1 MILLATLLRV
11 HQIGVRDFWYD
22 EAFTSVAAQGS
33 YRSML
38 TLLTQDVHPPLF
50 FFFTKSVTDLFGAT
64 VAWTRFFPALF
75 GVLSVYIVYL
85 FTKELISRRAG
96 MYAAFF
102 AAICPFLIQYSQ
114 EARMYSQYAFFVG
127 LAAYFL
133 IRVLKYKQHRDVVFF
148 GCAVGLGAL
157 THYMSL
163 LYIGI
168 FYAVVLVWQFPLPLL
183 THGDVRSRV
192 CAILNW
198 LFPARFFAGISVA
211 FVLFLP
217 WISRFLVQY
226 ADKQDK
232 TKWIPEALLKDIPR
246 TLWMLVIGTPPGE
259 LGGGV
264 PSPHELTHVPE
275 IVAVTFCSLL
285 FLGVFLWL
293 LRKKTKEGLILF
305 LLSGGFALGIFA
317 LSLLGKHYF
326 LPRYLLPV
334 SLFLMAALGS
344 FVASIRFPWR
354 ATAIVSSILVL
365 FLIVPVS
372 PSTGYNELNAR
383 LDQYQGFHF
392 YSLNSF
398 DYLIA
403 KAYFGEDRLRLYNVG
418 WPQYDSRF
426 WPGIGLGTKRVEEL
440 NILKQ
445 DPHGLILWN
454 VEFPLTERDDR
465 LFPADQFTLIEQY
478 HDLAIY
484 APKRENS
491 KIAPK

>member
-1 MILLATLLRV
+1 
-11 HQIGVRDFWYD
+11 
-22 EAFTSVAAQGS
+22 
-33 YRSML
+33 
-38 TLLTQDVHPPLF
+38 
-50 FFFTKSVTDLFGAT
+50 
-64 VAWTRFFPALF
+64 
-75 GVLSVYIVYL
+75 
-85 FTKELISRRAG
+85 
-96 MYAAFF
+96 
-102 AAICPFLIQYSQ
+102 
-114 EARMYSQYAFFVG
+114 
-127 LAAYFL
+127 
-133 IRVLKYKQHRDVVFF
+133 
-148 GCAVGLGAL
+148 
-157 THYMSL
+157 
-163 LYIGI
+163 
-168 FYAVVLVWQFPLPLL
+168 
-183 THGDVRSRV
+183 
-192 CAILNW
+192 
-198 LFPARFFAGISVA
+198 
-211 FVLFLP
+211 
-217 WISRFLVQY
+217 
-226 ADKQDK
+226 
-232 TKWIPEALLKDIPR
+232 
-246 TLWMLVIGTPPGE
+246 
-259 LGGGV
+259 
-264 PSPHELTHVPE
+264 
-275 IVAVTFCSLL
+275 
-285 FLGVFLWL
+285 
-293 LRKKTKEGLILF
+293 
-305 LLSGGFALGIFA
+305 
-317 LSLLGKHYF
+317 
-326 LPRYLLPV
+326 
-334 SLFLMAALGS
+334 MAALGS